1 MYSTAN
7 LQTDKRMERKTS
19 IAILFERNR
28 ETFKK
33 LGVMN
38 PYFTIKMA
46 FLKSG
51 FKEQVVGFFP
61 SELNK
66 EDDIFIELTNRDNIP
81 VNDTATLYKLAYNPN
96 YRDEYEEDID
106 PVKGPSSLRYLV
118 PVSKLELVDVWTNTV
133 TNQEFELPQ
142 REEEETSNE
151 YKDCHVS
158 ELTARDQVCIKLRIP
173 ESNKEWIND
182 LIRKSLKT
190 SK

>member
-7 LQTDKRMERKTS
+7 LQTEKRMERKTA

-46 FLKSG
+46 FQKSG
-51 FKEQVVGFFP
+51 LREQVVGFFP
-61 SELNK
+61 SELAK
-66 EDDIFIELTNRDNIP
+66 EDDVFIELTNRDNIP
-81 VNDTATLYKLAYNPN
+81 VNDTPTLYKLAYNPH
-96 YRDEYEEDID
+96 YKEEYEEDID

-118 PVSKLELVDVWTNTV
+118 PVSKLELVDVWTNAV
-133 TNQEFELPQ
+133 INQEFELPQ
-142 REEEETSNE
+142 REEEESNE
-151 YKDCHVS
+151 YKDCHIS

-182 LIRKSLKT
+182 LIKKSLKT

>member
-1 MYSTAN
+1 MYSTVN
-7 LQTDKRMERKTS
+7 LQTDKRLERKTA

-38 PYFTIKMA
+38 PYFTIKMS
-46 FLKSG
+46 FLKTG
-51 FKEQVVGFFP
+51 FREQMVGFFP
-61 SELNK
+61 SELAK
-66 EDDIFIELTNRDNIP
+66 EDDVFIELTNRDNIP
-81 VNDTATLYKLAYNPN
+81 VNDTPTLYKLAYNPH
-96 YRDEYEEDID
+96 YKEEYSEDID

-118 PVSKLELVDVWTNTV
+118 PVSKLELVDVWTNAIV
-133 TNQEFELPQ
+133 NQEFELPQ
-142 REEEETSNE
+142 REEEGPNE
-151 YKDCHVS
+151 YKDCHIS

-182 LIRKSLKT
+182 LIKKSTKL